1 MTSRSRQAAYSI
13 PEISAVAVGTPVTG
27 SFKPSGLFP
36 PALQK

>member
-1 MTSRSRQAAYSI
+1 MATTVIAAFN
-13 PEISAVAVGTPVTG
+13 EFMVTG